1 MKELY
6 IIRCGD
12 SDLFKIG
19 ISKCPEKRLKQLQ
32 TGNPHILKIL
42 FTFKVSEKYKNIEA
56 QKIEHTIHQ
65 FLKENKNL
73 HIINEWFKLTND
85 MVVQIAKCLIDNFT

>member
-1 MKELY
+1 MYSSIKSWSPKLPNSLGPAS
-6 IIRCGD
+6 I
-12 SDLFKIG
+12 
-19 ISKCPEKRLKQLQ
+19 
-32 TGNPHILKIL
+32 KIL